1 MKSKIIS
8 ILIMTLL
15 ITATIMTVNG
25 AMNVDKN
32 NVESKATTKEKSTY
46 QPWTIQ
52 FSFDATLATGASGN
66 AGCEFDGTYFYTT
79 RWASNEIHQYTSAG
93 VLVKEFSIAGV
104 TGLRDLAYC
113 PTDGYLYGGAASST
127 IWGFDPIA
135 ETLEV
140 TLTGNFQC
148 RAIAYDEDLDV
159 FYVSNWGDP
168 VWIVD
173 RTTGTIN
180 GQFDLVTT
188 TSTYGFAYDSVCNS
202 GGPYL
207 WVFDQGD
214 GAGQPQYI
222 HQWDLSV
229 PGYTGVQH
237 DVNPDVGS
245 GSGIA
250 GGLFFT
256 TDFAPGYATLGGLYQ
271 DGDPPGTGDW
281 VFCYELCEYEEC
293 EASIDVEKYVWDP
306 DHQEWID
313 ADYNNTA
320 LDLPICTDTT
330 FKIVIHNDGEEPLYD
345 IIVKDKMHDSL
356 KFISGDP
363 EPDEIYY
370 EKPFWYME
378 WYFPGP
384 LMPCNTIELYI
395 TAHVNGPEC
404 SYDFNYVLV
413 EAFGCGEIVRDE
425 DYAWV
430 HARCC
435 FDVEI
440 PGKFNIFKLKAN
452 VKEICGI
459 DHTNVPWTMTI
470 TGKLLFPSS
479 PATFNGTISSISAN
493 GVAPINSKFMIGLFG
508 AITVTI
514 TIDNC
519 KPKTFNG
526 KILLFFIIM

>member
-1 MKSKIIS
+1 MKKTILKEASVLLIAATMIFSAAVVTAKTEEKTPDISCIGSGQAPGAIGEVVWDNGMEYDGMSSAQYDWDFPFESECADDFVFEEDTEVCDVHWVGGYWNGANYNQVHWPWEIIFYYDRGDGNAPGQIYIGPITFEETEYYETIIEDTGSSIYYEISVDLPENYIFFAGMKYWIS
-8 ILIMTLL
+8 IQGQGLYPPQCGWGSHYEPIILHQS
-15 ITATIMTVNG
+15 VFRSEYFG
-25 AMNVDKN
+25 FPDWVDS
-32 NVESKATTKEKSTY
+32 EE
-46 QPWTIQ
+46 
-52 FSFDATLATGASGN
+52 
-66 AGCEFDGTYFYTT
+66 
-79 RWASNEIHQYTSAG
+79 
-93 VLVKEFSIAGV
+93 
-104 TGLRDLAYC
+104 
-113 PTDGYLYGGAASST
+113 
-127 IWGFDPIA
+127 
-135 ETLEV
+135 
-140 TLTGNFQC
+140 
-148 RAIAYDEDLDV
+148 
-159 FYVSNWGDP
+159 
-168 VWIVD
+168 
-173 RTTGTIN
+173 
-180 GQFDLVTT
+180 
-188 TSTYGFAYDSVCNS
+188 
-202 GGPYL
+202 
-207 WVFDQGD
+207 
-214 GAGQPQYI
+214 
-222 HQWDLSV
+222 
-229 PGYTGVQH
+229 
-237 DVNPDVGS
+237 VNPD
-245 GSGIA
+245 
-250 GGLFFT
+250 
-256 TDFAPGYATLGGLYQ
+256 
-271 DGDPPGTGDW
+271 DPYPRDMCFQLTKK
-281 VFCYELCEYEEC
+281 VPCEP
-293 EASIDVEKYVWDP
+293 SVDVEKYVWDP
-306 DHQEWID
+306 DHQEWVD

-320 LDLPICTDTT
+320 LDLPICTDAT
-330 FKIVIHNDGEEPLYD
+330 FKIVIHNDGNEPLFE

-363 EPDEIYY
+363 DPDEIYY

-378 WYFPGP
+378 WFFPGP

-413 EAFGCGEIVRDE
+413 EAFCCGEIVRDE

-470 TGKLLFPSS
+470 TGGLLFPSS